1 MSDDLTWEVRREA
14 AGRESRQKGLAKA
27 RFYWKKDGQVV
38 RSAEFTQSELEAEC
52 ERLSEAGS
60 DITQFA
66 LALLALSA
74 SAGQSASTG
83 QAQEEGARLDPADQR
98 RRA

>member
-1 MSDDLTWEVRREA
+1 MNEDLTWEVRREA
-14 AGRESRQKGLAKA
+14 AGHKSRPEAPAKA

-38 RSAEFTQSELEAEC
+38 RSADFTQSELEAEC

-66 LALLALSA
+66 LALLALS
-74 SAGQSASTG
+74 SSTG
-83 QAQEEGARLDPADQR
+83 EAAGEDLTLDRFDHR
-98 RRA
+98 RRAG

>member
-1 MSDDLTWEVRREA
+1 MNEELTWKIRHA
-14 AGRESRQKGLAKA
+14 PAGRKFGQKAVAKA
-27 RFYWKKDGQVV
+27 CFYWKKDGQLV

-52 ERLSEAGS
+52 ERLSEAGR

-66 LALLALSA
+66 LALIALSN
-74 SAGQSASTG
+74 STG
-83 QAQEEGARLDPADQR
+83 QPEGERVPFDRVDRR

>member
-1 MSDDLTWEVRREA
+1 MDEELAWEVRHEA
-14 AGRESRQKGLAKA
+14 A

-38 RSAEFTQSELEAEC
+38 RSAEFTQSELEVEC
-52 ERLSEAGS
+52 ERLSEAGK

-66 LALLALSA
+66 LALLALTRSSA
-74 SAGQSASTG
+74 ETENVALNGVD
-83 QAQEEGARLDPADQR
+83 RR

>member
-1 MSDDLTWEVRREA
+1 MNEDLTWELRHEAKGRKSRRETP
-14 AGRESRQKGLAKA
+14 AKA

-52 ERLSEAGS
+52 ERLSEAGK

-66 LALLALSA
+66 LALLALST
-74 SAGQSASTG
+74 SAGPAGS
-83 QAQEEGARLDPADQR
+83 EGATPDRVDQR

>member
-1 MSDDLTWEVRREA
+1 MDEDLTWDVRHEA
-14 AGRESRQKGLAKA
+14 AEHQSRQEALAKA

-52 ERLSEAGS
+52 ERLSEAGQ

-66 LALLALSA
+66 LALLALST
-74 SAGQSASTG
+74 SAGQAKSEDATFEPVEQRKSA
-83 QAQEEGARLDPADQR
+83 
-98 RRA
+98 

>member
-1 MSDDLTWEVRREA
+1 MNEDVTWEVKQEA
-14 AGRESRQKGLAKA
+14 AGRESRQKALAKA

-38 RSAEFTQSELEAEC
+38 RSAEFTQSELETEC
-52 ERLSEAGS
+52 ERLCEAGK

-66 LALLALSA
+66 LALIALCTF
-74 SAGQSASTG
+74 AGQPEFNG
-83 QAQEEGARLDPADQR
+83 VHQR